1 MLEAQISNMGEIAL
15 RIISSHI
22 WGILRPLFVQGVFE
36 ENDPNLKLN
45 KKVIVFGCAFSK
57 DHPLVSRNKKN
68 LLSGFCWR
76 MNGNGN
82 GGGNFVASI
91 VIVSLCSFV
100 NSM

>member
-1 MLEAQISNMGEIAL
+1 MSKAQISNKGEVAL

-45 KKVIVFGCAFSK
+45 KKVIAFGCAFSK
-57 DHPLVSRNKKN
+57 DHPLVSRNKKKK
-68 LLSGFCWR
+68 LSGFCWR
-76 MNGNGN
+76 MSGNGN
-82 GGGNFVASI
+82 GGDNFVANI
-91 VIVSLCSFV
+91 VVVSMCSLI